1 MSRFC
6 CTDGWIENLY
16 GPRHGAR
23 GDRPAGQ
30 PLAVLGELLGY
41 VAGALGEGSQ
51 DLHALIQASAES
63 RVAFKCRSS
72 GRQEPDR
79 QLGLKVT

>member
-1 MSRFC
+1 MDHGTGPGETGPLVSRLQS
-6 CTDGWIENLY
+6 W
-16 GPRHGAR
+16 
-23 GDRPAGQ
+23 
-30 PLAVLGELLGY
+30 GELLGY

-72 GRQEPDR
+72 GRQETDR